1 MNEYNIS
8 KNRMMI
14 LSLIVILLRKQ
25 EHKKM
30 EIVRLIVLTS
40 LLLDR
45 KIKEGYKTRTNFEYF
60 FRKEEKNFSKY
71 RIYYN
76 IQNNLKNYQEKIYN
90 AIDLGNRSGIIKV
103 KYDSY
108 NENLLVELINDELK
122 NIPKS
127 QLPETY
133 KIIKDVNVNN

>member
-71 RIYYN
+71 RIYY
-76 IQNNLKNYQEKIYN
+76 Y
-90 AIDLGNRSGIIKV
+90 
-103 KYDSY
+103 
-108 NENLLVELINDELK
+108 LLL
-122 NIPKS
+122 
-127 QLPETY
+127 
-133 KIIKDVNVNN
+133 